1 MATVTSSFPPRLTE
15 DGVRYSVVELGGV
28 RHVFATAVPSGD
40 TPDDQLEDALL
51 SIAAVMDREGA
62 HDALVQQ
69 TVFVDDAV
77 PVERCRRLMRAF
89 HGDALPPTAYLRQP
103 PCEGQRLAVEA
114 WGEAGTRLDRDV
126 EGLVVASH
134 DGVSWIHCTGVGP
147 QTASERVYD
156 RSASAFRAL
165 RSLLGRAGVR
175 FEQVLRTW
183 LYLGDIVGREGEVVR
198 YTELN
203 RARADFF
210 DGMVF
215 LADRLGHPEGR
226 GRRDRAVYPASTG
239 IGTRGRDIVLGCVA
253 LVTPRPD
260 VWAVPL
266 ENPRQTSAYDY
277 TARYSPRSP
286 KFSRGMALVHDGHA
300 ALFISGTAS
309 ITRSETRHP
318 GDPEAQTH
326 EILDNIEALTG
337 EDNLDRHGLPGL
349 RATLDNL
356 ARAHVYV
363 KRPEDYPL
371 VRAVCEARLG
381 EVPVL
386 YTVADVC
393 RPDLLVEIEG
403 IAFT

>member
-1 MATVTSSFPPRLTE
+1 MATVASSLPHRMIA
-15 DGVRYSVVELGGV
+15 DGVSYSVVEGDGV
-28 RHVFATAVPSGD
+28 RQVFAAATPHGD
-40 TPDDQLEDALL
+40 TLDDQVEDALL

-69 TVFVDDAV
+69 TVFVDEDIDLD
-77 PVERCRRLMRAF
+77 RCRRLMRAF
-89 HGDALPPTAYLRQP
+89 HGDDLPPTAYVRQR
-103 PCEGQRLAVEA
+103 PCDGRLLAVEA
-114 WGEAGTRLDRDV
+114 WGEAGARLDRAV

-134 DGVSWIHCTGVGP
+134 DDVSWIHAAGVSPRTTSG
-147 QTASERVYD
+147 RVYD
-156 RSASAFRAL
+156 CSLDAFAAL

-210 DGMVF
+210 KGMVF
-215 LADRLGHPEGR
+215 LADRLPPGRR
-226 GRRDRAVYPASTG
+226 GRLVYPASTG
-239 IGTRGRDIVLGCVA
+239 IGTRGRDVLMGCVA
-253 LVTPRPD
+253 LATPRRD
-260 VWAVPL
+260 VRAVPL

-277 TARYSPRSP
+277 AARYSPKSP
-286 KFSRGMALVHDGHA
+286 KFSRGMALAHDGHA
-300 ALFISGTAS
+300 TLFISGTAS
-309 ITRSETRHP
+309 ITRSETRHL

-326 EILDNIEALTG
+326 EILDNIEALVG
-337 EDNLDRHGLPGL
+337 ADNLERHGLAGL
-349 RATLDNL
+349 GATLDNL

-363 KRPEDYPL
+363 KRAEDYPL

-381 EVPVL
+381 EVPAL

-403 IAFT
+403 IAFA